1 MGKARYGG
9 KDPARAGDWVR
20 EVPGFEDDMRRGA
33 MLGAAM
39 VALLLGISTGSG
51 QPPLGAQS
59 LPRELSRTQFG
70 IGYVANA
77 PNMLGGGNAYV
88 LFPVLG
94 GIGLYVDAKFDLDNP
109 SDDIAFRSDVTD
121 DEIGSQIPGA
131 EYIKKEFSWKSFNVG
146 VVRPLTP
153 FLMVYGGAGPSRAT
167 VYHLYQT
174 IEADIGRALWV
185 EAPDLEETRV
195 NLMLGMFLRL
205 TSLISSQFGF
215 ETQPRG
221 ITAGAS
227 LRLPRW

>member
-1 MGKARYGG
+1 
-9 KDPARAGDWVR
+9 
-20 EVPGFEDDMRRGA
+20 

-39 VALLLGISTGSG
+39 VALLLGISTGFG

-121 DEIGSQIPGA
+121 DEIGSQVPGA

>member
-1 MGKARYGG
+1 
-9 KDPARAGDWVR
+9 
-20 EVPGFEDDMRRGA
+20 MRRGA
-33 MLGAAM
+33 MLGAAT
-39 VALLLGISTGSG
+39 VALLSGISTGFG
-51 QPPLGAQS
+51 PPPLGAQS

-94 GIGLYVDAKFDLDNP
+94 GIGLYVDAKFDLNSP
-109 SDDIAFRSDVTD
+109 SDDLAFRSDITD
-121 DEIGSQIPGA
+121 DEVGSEVPGA
-131 EYIKKEFSWKSFNVG
+131 EYIKREFSWKSFNVG

-153 FLMVYGGAGPSRAT
+153 FFMIYGGAGPSRAT
-167 VYHLYQT
+167 VYHLYET

-185 EAPDLEETRV
+185 EAPDREETRV
-195 NLMLGMFLRL
+195 NLMLGAFLRL

-221 ITAGAS
+221 ITVGAS
-227 LRLPRW
+227 LRLPPW

>member
-1 MGKARYGG
+1 
-9 KDPARAGDWVR
+9 
-20 EVPGFEDDMRRGA
+20 MRRGA
-33 MLGAAM
+33 MLGAAL
-39 VALLLGISTGSG
+39 VALFSGIGTGFG
-51 QPPLGAQS
+51 PPPLGAQG
-59 LPRELSRTQFG
+59 PPGELSRTQFG

-94 GIGLYVDAKFDLDNP
+94 GIGVYIDAKFDLNNP
-109 SDDIAFRSDVTD
+109 SDDIAFRSDITD
-121 DEIGSQIPGA
+121 DEVGSKVPGA
-131 EYIKKEFSWKSFNVG
+131 EYLKREFSWKSFNVG

-153 FLMVYGGAGPSRAT
+153 YMMVYGGAGPARAT
-167 VYHLYQT
+167 IFRLYQT

-195 NLMLGMFLRL
+195 NVMLGVFFRL